1 MKVMI
6 ALAAALSVLSLAPEA
21 RGEEVCKAERLTPAA
36 LSLADVYAKAETK
49 AKAWKPDAVPTRI
62 TNTILGPLDEKGR
75 SEAWNVT
82 FYSKA
87 ANANVSISAFRGSLS
102 CYADAGAPGRIP
114 DLKPG
119 FFRDGARL
127 YAFAKQHGASE
138 IAQGFGVSVGTAAA
152 PSTNHATWYINF
164 SKPDGKSAKLSIIVD
179 ANTGA
184 IEKVLKD

>member
-1 MKVMI
+1 MKAKI
-6 ALAAALSVLSLAPEA
+6 ILTAAFVGLSLASAA
-21 RGEEVCKAERLTPAA
+21 RGEEACKAEQLSPAA
-36 LSLADVYAKAETK
+36 LSLSDMYAKAEAK

-87 ANANVSISAFRGSLS
+87 AKANVSVNTFRGTFS
-102 CYADAGAPGRIP
+102 CYADAGSPGRIP

-119 FFRDGARL
+119 FFRDGAKL
-127 YAFAKQHGASE
+127 YSLARQHGASE
-138 IAQGFGVSVGTAAA
+138 IAQGFAVSVGTAAA

-164 SKPDGKSAKLSIIVD
+164 SKPDGKSAKLSVIVD

>member
-1 MKVMI
+1 MKVTYGLI
-6 ALAAALSVLSLAPEA
+6 AALVALSVSSDA
-21 RGEEVCKAERLTPAA
+21 RGAEACKAEQLSPAA
-36 LSLADVYAKAETK
+36 LTLSDIYARAEAR

-62 TNTILGPLDEKGR
+62 TNTILGPLDDKGR
-75 SEAWNVT
+75 SEAWTVT

-87 ANANVSISAFRGSLS
+87 ANANVSINTFRGTLS
-102 CYADAGAPGRIP
+102 CYADAGSPGRIP

-119 FFRDGARL
+119 FFRDGAKL
-127 YAFAKQHGASE
+127 YALAKQHGASE

-164 SKPDGKSAKLSIIVD
+164 SKVDGKSAKLSIIVD

-184 IEKVLKD
+184 TEKVLKD